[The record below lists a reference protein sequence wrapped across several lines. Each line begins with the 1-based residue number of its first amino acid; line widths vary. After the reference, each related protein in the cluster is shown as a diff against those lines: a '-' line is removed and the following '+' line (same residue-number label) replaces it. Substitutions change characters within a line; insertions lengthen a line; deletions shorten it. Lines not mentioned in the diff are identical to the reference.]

1 MHCLKCPHSPSGTA
15 HSWVLCIHIRQCT
28 HACVTAITCISTTG
42 PPSFQQFDPFY
53 YVITGDA
60 FSLNCTATDNPN
72 SRQITFSWYRNN
84 KHITHITTII
94 ASDTTSQYMKST
106 SQLYI
111 DKLDSD
117 QHSGRYICVANN
129 RAISTTT
136 VIVES

>member
-1 MHCLKCPHSPSGTA
+1 MYVYKGSP
-15 HSWVLCIHIRQCT
+15 IN
-28 HACVTAITCISTTG
+28 
-42 PPSFQQFDPFY
+42 QQFDPFNY
-53 YVITGDA
+53 IIAGDT

-72 SRQITFSWYRNN
+72 ALIIFSWYRNN
-84 KHITHITTII
+84 EDITYLTRKI
-94 ASDTTSQYMKST
+94 ASITTSQYKQST